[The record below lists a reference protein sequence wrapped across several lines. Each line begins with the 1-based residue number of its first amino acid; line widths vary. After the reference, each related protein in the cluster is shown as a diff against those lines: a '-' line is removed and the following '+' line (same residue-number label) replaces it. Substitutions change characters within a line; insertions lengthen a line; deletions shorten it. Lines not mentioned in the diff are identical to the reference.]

1 MKFLNDLSIINTF
14 LSDFIASLSHYMPQ
28 STSLRTDFSQFAFSP
43 QIGMFKAMKHLYI
56 LVH

>member
-1 MKFLNDLSIINTF
+1 MKFLNDLSILNTV

-28 STSLRTDFSQFAFSP
+28 STSLRTDFSQFVFSP
-43 QIGMFKAMKHLYI
+43 QTGMFKGMKRLYI